1 MQMIAEILPGR
12 WALGLILGVVFGVWT
27 TTAGASDLQSAL
39 AGLGAKRR
47 SDIKQAVV
55 VLGTLNDPAALSAL
69 EALRELDS
77 GHGIDTSDGRTY
89 SEMVIDGVV
98 DVTRRLNNF
107 VSRGILS

>member
-55 VLGTLNDPAALSAL
+55 ALGTLNDPAALPAL
-69 EALRELDS
+69 EATKNRKTDEAWS
-77 GHGIDTSDGRTY
+77 S
-89 SEMVIDGVV
+89 
-98 DVTRRLNNF
+98 RLNVHACNNA
-107 VSRGILS
+107 L